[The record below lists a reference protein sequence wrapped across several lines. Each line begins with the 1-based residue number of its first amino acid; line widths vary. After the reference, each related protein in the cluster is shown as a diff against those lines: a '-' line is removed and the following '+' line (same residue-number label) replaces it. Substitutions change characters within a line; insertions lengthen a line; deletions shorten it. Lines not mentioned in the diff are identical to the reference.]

1 MRRGLPNSAILTFV
15 LVLFTEATHRWL
27 RHRRFGTALTILLCA
42 VTCQTA
48 TLVILLA
55 IGTPE
60 LLATLLPPIVIGTLF
75 ITAYV
80 LALHRADRTRPPA
93 APPM

>member
-1 MRRGLPNSAILTFV
+1 MTSSPSPLF
-15 LVLFTEATHRWL
+15 LFTEATHHRL
-27 RHRRFGTALTILLCA
+27 RHRRFGTALTFLLYA

-48 TLVILLA
+48 ALVIHLA

-60 LLATLLPPIVIGTLF
+60 LLATFLPPIAIGTLF
-75 ITAYV
+75 ITTYV
-80 LALHRADRTRPPA
+80 LALHRADRTRQPA

>member
-15 LVLFTEATHRWL
+15 LVLFTEATHRC
-27 RHRRFGTALTILLCA
+27 HRRFGTALTILLCA

-48 TLVILLA
+48 TRVIHLA